1 MKHLFKIPQK
11 KGKSYI
17 CNSQEKISLELS
29 EVKIKGIKQLSDN
42 NGYYLECL
50 IPPNNKEQIEVI
62 TEIDN
67 DAFEY
72 ISSEI
77 NKDQDSNNNY
87 IKSYDSDENIITI
100 ILSNKIDA
108 EIYINDEEKEA
119 NEMINFLLANKK
131 NKNLII
137 NIDIIFLGIYIN
149 KDTIINKWGLK
160 YLNIE
165 ELSDNNN
172 NDWNRYEIEEEWGY
186 DLLSYEEEVKRR
198 IDKLQKGLVDSRLLY
213 TEIINENNIKNW
225 ENKIDKLKNNILSIY
240 DNR

>member
-77 NKDQDSNNNY
+77 NKDQESNNNY

-198 IDKLQKGLVDSRLLY
+198 IDKLQKGLADSRLLY

>member
-77 NKDQDSNNNY
+77 NKDQESNNNY